1 MEPMAPDLATKSH
14 LEADRDSSPVWGP
27 IATLAWS
34 LLIALTFLVTQVFAV
49 FIYYAATAFD
59 RPRGQLESALKDLK
73 FDGLLLAICTFA
85 TLLFCAPLI
94 IGIAKLKRGSRLRDY
109 LALNLPSARQI
120 WRWTLI
126 TIVFCLLIDAI
137 LLLLGQ
143 PPVPE
148 FMLKVYVSTHP
159 RWVLWLALA
168 VGAPLSEEI
177 CFRGFIFKGLAESRL
192 RWYGATIVTAI
203 LWAAIHLQYDWYG
216 ISCIFALGLLLGT
229 ARARTNSTLLTMWL
243 HSVINIIATAETA
256 IALRGL

>member
-1 MEPMAPDLATKSH
+1 MAT
-14 LEADRDSSPVWGP
+14 
-27 IATLAWS
+27 IAWS
-34 LLIALTFLVTQVFAV
+34 LLIAITFLVAQVIAV

-59 RPRGQLESALKDLK
+59 RPRGQMEAALKDLQ
-73 FDGLLLAICTFA
+73 FDGLLLSICTFA

-109 LALNLPSARQI
+109 LALNLPTLRQV
-120 WRWTLI
+120 WQWTLV
-126 TIVFCLLIDAI
+126 TIAFCFLIDAI
-137 LLLLGQ
+137 LQLLRQ

-148 FMLKVYVSTHP
+148 YMLKVYVSTHP
-159 RWVLWLALA
+159 RWILWVALA

-177 CFRGFIFKGLAESRL
+177 CFRGFIFQGLAGSWL
-192 RWYGATIVTAI
+192 RWYGATLVTAI

-216 ISCIFALGLLLGT
+216 VSAIFAIGLLLGIV
-229 ARARTNSTLLTMWL
+229 RARTNSTLLTMWL